1 MNRPWFSFL
10 HYLASGEGLD
20 LYFRLRAPTIA
31 RGSPVYKLDH
41 SAAFFTSI
49 PTHFNYYDSLIDW

>member
-1 MNRPWFSFL
+1 MNRPWISFL
-10 HYLASGEGLD
+10 YNLASGEGLD

-31 RGSPVYKLDH
+31 RGSPVYNPDH

-49 PTHFNYYDSLIDW
+49 PAQLN

>member
-1 MNRPWFSFL
+1 MNRPWIKVL
-10 HYLASGEGLD
+10 YYLASGEGLD

-31 RGSPVYKLDH
+31 RGSQVYKPYH

-49 PTHFNYYDSLIDW
+49 PTQLNWRNSLID